1 MVVGLDRE
9 QRGVKAKLSP
19 QALLMLNRSCAL
31 TEMRIPTAHSCHA
44 GQVSWLQG
52 FTLAL
57 HIIPSCIV
65 LGVEDFVLQ
74 LHAQSI
80 MHRTAALI
88 VELHE
93 FWLSC
98 LRRERTTPPRR
109 LHFSVSIFH
118 LKGKIRQTGSHKAAL
133 YAPRPLCLQH

>member
-9 QRGVKAKLSP
+9 QHGVKAKLSP

-80 MHRTAALI
+80 MHRTATLI

-93 FWLSC
+93 FWSPC
-98 LRRERTTPPRR
+98 LRRERTAPPRR
-109 LHFSVSIFH
+109 LHFFVSIFH

-133 YAPRPLCLQH
+133 SAPRPLCLQH